1 MSKEEAKDYVS
12 NTLKLKN
19 VDERLTEDPLELLDD
34 IIYKFYHTV
43 NFQNLTLLATPPGD
57 RKVPTVQQ
65 NIVSLTLV
73 YIEFS

>member
-19 VDERLTEDPLELLDD
+19 VDERLTEHPLELLDD

-43 NFQNLTLLATPPGD
+43 NFQNLTLLATPPED

-65 NIVSLTLV
+65 NIVSFTSV
-73 YIEFS
+73 YIGFI

>member
-1 MSKEEAKDYVS
+1 MSNEEAKDYVS
-12 NTLKLKN
+12 NTMKLKN
-19 VDERLTEDPLELLDD
+19 VDERLTEDPLGLLDD

-65 NIVSLTLV
+65 NIVSFRSV
-73 YIEFS
+73 YSQFI

>member
-19 VDERLTEDPLELLDD
+19 VDERLTKDPLELLDD